1 LSALLERPSGTA
13 TSDRVTGSR
22 RSWSREE
29 KRLIV
34 EEAFRPGT
42 SVADVARRHGL
53 NSNQVFNWR
62 KMWGTLRASEAAATP
77 PDALAACVPEEFLS
91 IGVITETKD
100 EGAILRPNPSTVL
113 VGQMPQDGGVETRPA
128 MDERPGMIEID
139 LPGGTR
145 LRVDAFVNERALRR
159 VLSVLQAL
167 S

>member
-1 LSALLERPSGTA
+1 MSALLEKPSGPA
-13 TSDRVTGSR
+13 TSERVKASR

-29 KRLIV
+29 KRRIV

-62 KMWGTLRASEAAATP
+62 KLWGTLRAAEAAATP
-77 PDALAACVPEEFLS
+77 PDASAACAPEAFLS
-91 IGVITETKD
+91 IGVITEAKD

-113 VGQMPQDGGVETRPA
+113 VGQVPQDRGAEAGPA

-159 VLSVLQAL
+159 VLSVLRAL